1 MILSLVIIAIADG
14 IIVARR
20 LVTIKPK
27 RMTLWSLIAG
37 IIYGIIALMTIESGA
52 SLIGGSV
59 IMFLPVVLWLLRVIL
74 FGTRVSE

>member
-1 MILSLVIIAIADG
+1 MILFLVIIAIADG

-27 RMTLWSLIAG
+27 LMTLWSLIAG

-74 FGTRVSE
+74 FGTRVTE

>member
-1 MILSLVIIAIADG
+1 MILFLVIIAIADG

-20 LVTIKPK
+20 SVTIKPK
-27 RMTLWSLIAG
+27 RMTLRSLIAG

>member
-1 MILSLVIIAIADG
+1 MILFLVIIAIADG

-27 RMTLWSLIAG
+27 RMTLRSLIAG

>member
-1 MILSLVIIAIADG
+1 MILFLVIIAIADG

-20 LVTIKPK
+20 LVTIKP
-27 RMTLWSLIAG
+27 MTLWSLIAG

-74 FGTRVSE
+74 FGTRVTE

>member
-1 MILSLVIIAIADG
+1 MILFLVIIAIADG

-27 RMTLWSLIAG
+27 RMNLWSLIAG

>member
-1 MILSLVIIAIADG
+1 MILFLVIIAIADG

-27 RMTLWSLIAG
+27 CMTLWSLIAG

-74 FGTRVSE
+74 FGTRVTE